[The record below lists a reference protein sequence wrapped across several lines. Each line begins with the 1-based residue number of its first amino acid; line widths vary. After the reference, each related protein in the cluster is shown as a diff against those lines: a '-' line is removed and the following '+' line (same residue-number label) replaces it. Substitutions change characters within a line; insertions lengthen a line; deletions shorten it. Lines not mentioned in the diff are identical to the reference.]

1 MIVEKL
7 KIALEERLRRLKED
21 FKDYPEIQEH
31 GVPEIEWVLEMV
43 NKIK

>member
-1 MIVEKL
+1 MTIEKL
-7 KIALEERLRRLKED
+7 KLELEQRINRLNED